1 MQPPVLSKDL
11 ALFLDFDGTLVNLAP
26 TPNSIVVP
34 EGLASVL
41 DGLLCHLDG
50 ALAVISGRALGDVF
64 DYLQP
69 YKGPGAGSH
78 GLEMRMAD
86 GQLVEPEAGIGVV
99 AQAILAEVQAF
110 ADKNSSLIAEHKSW
124 SASLHYR
131 NAPELEAA
139 CAAVM
144 HKAVAGHAGWEV
156 IHGKMVFEA
165 RPVAVSKGTAV
176 EAFMTQKPFA
186 GRVPVFVGDDRTDED
201 GMRAAMALGG
211 YGIKV
216 GTGETVAA
224 YRLDDPEAV
233 MAYLTKYMEQG
244 G

>member
-1 MQPPVLSKDL
+1 MQPPALNENL

-26 TPNSIVVP
+26 TPDSIVVP

-41 DGLLCHLDG
+41 ERLLRRQGG
-50 ALAVISGRALGDVF
+50 AVAIVSGRALNDVF
-64 DYLQP
+64 GYLQP
-69 YKGPGAGSH
+69 YMGPGAGSH
-78 GLEMRMAD
+78 GLELRMAD
-86 GQLVEPEAGIGVV
+86 GHMVEPEPGVGSV
-99 AQAILAEVQAF
+99 AQAILAQAQEL
-110 ADKNSSLIAEHKSW
+110 AKTNSSLIAEQKAW

-131 NAPELEAA
+131 NAPELEAE

-144 HKAVAGHAGWEV
+144 HKAVAAHEGWEV

-165 RPVAVSKGTAV
+165 RPMDVTKGTAV
-176 EAFMTQKPFA
+176 EAMMAQPPFA
-186 GRVPVFVGDDRTDED
+186 GRVPVFIGDDRTDED

-216 GTGETVAA
+216 GTGESVAD

-233 MAYLTKYMEQG
+233 IAYLENYVEQG